1 MAKRANRKAMLDKV
15 RKRLK
20 EQRGGYQ
27 KDPNEWRP
35 PKVGEGDTWKAKAF
49 VLPPVQKG
57 DKVSSG
63 VATATMDELLPFI
76 QVGDHWV
83 NKKKYP
89 CPRVYDGDKCPLCE
103 FGFELFTDTTDKQT
117 RRKISQ
123 KYLPRTYQAV
133 NLYFPDISS
142 NPEDLRGRV
151 VYTSL
156 SKTIADVLDAC
167 LNRDDDGGDPDEPLP
182 FGIFWDPDECY
193 PLSIK
198 IKHKGG
204 YNDYSQ
210 TKLLPKLQPLADD
223 ADKVEEILAQRHD
236 LVAKFPERTEENL
249 KTLTKIVDQVVNGA
263 GDDDDDDDDDDGDS
277 GFDSDE
283 TDESDET
290 TEEKPEKAKAKTSTR
305 TKKADPDP
313 EPETETTVVEDDS
326 DGDGDGDGDD
336 DDDLADLLS
345 KIEAGE
351 DD

>member
-20 EQRGGYQ
+20 EQRGGFQ
-27 KDPNEWRP
+27 KDPHEWRA
-35 PKVGEGDTWKAKAF
+35 PKVADGDTWRAKAF

-57 DKVSSG
+57 DKVASG

-103 FGFELFTDTTDKQT
+103 FGFELFTDTTDKDM

-123 KYLPRTYQAV
+123 RYLPRTYQAV
-133 NLYFPDISS
+133 NLYFPDIQS
-142 NPEDLRGRV
+142 NPEELRGKV

-167 LNRDDDGGDPDEPLP
+167 LNRDDDGGDEDEPLP
-182 FGIFWDPDECY
+182 YGIFWDPEECY

-223 ADKVEEILAQRHD
+223 GEKIEEILAMRHD
-236 LVAKFPERTEENL
+236 LVAKFPERNEENL
-249 KTLTKIVDQVVNGA
+249 KALQKIVDQVVNGTS
-263 GDDDDDDDDDDGDS
+263 DDDDDDDDGDS

-283 TDESDET
+283 TADDSNESEA
-290 TEEKPEKAKAKTSTR
+290 EAEAEPEKPKSKPKKEKAKAKE
-305 TKKADPDP
+305 PDP
-313 EPETETTVVEDDS
+313 EPETETTVVESDD
-326 DGDGDGDGDD
+326 DDD